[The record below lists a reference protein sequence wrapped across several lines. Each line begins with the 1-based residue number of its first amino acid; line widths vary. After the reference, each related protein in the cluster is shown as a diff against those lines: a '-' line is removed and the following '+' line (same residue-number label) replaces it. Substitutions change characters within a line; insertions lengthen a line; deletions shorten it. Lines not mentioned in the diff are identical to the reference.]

1 MNIQNPQIQ
10 SYDFLRGM
18 YDDGY
23 FPNFWLIN
31 AKPFF

>member
-23 FPNFWLIN
+23 FPNFLVDKSPRDW
-31 AKPFF
+31 